1 MSAIEVL
8 KRLKENPCGLVDI
21 HEVGMD
27 PQSSWTEANISE
39 ELDEALSEA
48 IVALEQKEIAKVRIE
63 ELKADIEM
71 LKAENKELIDKLN
84 ACENRCYVFESELK

>member
-8 KRLKENPCGLVDI
+8 KELQDGLSFDYPVVAGKI
-21 HEVGMD
+21 IQYE
-27 PQSSWTEANISE
+27 QA
-39 ELDEALSEA
+39 LDEALL
-48 IVALEQKEIAKVRIE
+48 ALEQKEIAKVRIE

-84 ACENRCYVFESELK
+84 ACENRCYVLESELK